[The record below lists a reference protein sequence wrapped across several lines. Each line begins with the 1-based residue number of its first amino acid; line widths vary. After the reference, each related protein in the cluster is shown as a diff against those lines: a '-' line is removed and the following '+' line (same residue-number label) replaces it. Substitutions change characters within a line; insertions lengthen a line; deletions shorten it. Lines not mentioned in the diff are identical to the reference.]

1 MSKTKRNATVI
12 AVLILVLVNLVA
24 LNWSWRYFRQTDRAA
39 FPRYGDAMPSI
50 GGPDY
55 RGGRSNVSVA
65 AGDENLLIYVPGPYL
80 NGRAVSL
87 IKSGA
92 ALEHEYGASGLR
104 FTLIAGSQIS
114 EVQKLLADGLI
125 NYRIIDDSG
134 GSVARRLGLSA
145 GESATFLFDKS
156 GACRFSVRQQAS
168 PDDLRQLLASEGLGT
183 SEARARRGTPV
194 KGQPLPS
201 WSMVDAAT
209 LSRTS
214 TLEVARG
221 RPHVFIFFPAECFSC
236 SAPEMGRYLAEF
248 DYWRKG
254 GGAEGLDPV
263 LVFDSAFMRD
273 QVLGHLKYEKVEWPV
288 YLSDDDLTPL
298 ARIVQTKGASANHLV
313 FVHTDADGTVSG
325 VGMVKPPDSPLA
337 QAADEQAA
345 GGDAPAAGGG
355 PPTLYRKL
363 FGGLD
368 VDVYDVASYKGLY
381 VVSDRTRNSLLVIN
395 DRSEI
400 QKEIA
405 GIGSAPGRLFR
416 PGYLDV
422 ASDGVIYVQ
431 DGGNE
436 RIQSFDLE
444 GRYLGGFP
452 TTSYTGFAA
461 GAGGEVFLGQPE
473 KGKLVTVYSRD
484 GKVLRSFGALKTFS
498 EVYGPGQPGDD
509 EKWRN
514 AVNRVKLSVAP
525 DGGVL
530 VSFMMAPFIQKYT
543 RDGRLVFESR
553 LEGPEIDRLTQMALT
568 TEGGGNLTMSV
579 DGFPEHVM
587 ALEAVSLPGGEI
599 DVALTDGSVY
609 VADAE
614 GRKVSVL
621 HPRARDRFTPEMIGL
636 SPAGEMV
643 VVGLSARDCYAL
655 PRQSS

>member
-1 MSKTKRNATVI
+1 MLKSKRNAMLIV
-12 AVLILVLVNLVA
+12 VSILVLINLVA
-24 LNWSWRYFRQTDRAA
+24 LNWSRRYFWQADRAA
-39 FPRYGDAMPSI
+39 FPRYGDAMPVI
-50 GGPDY
+50 EGKDY
-55 RGGRSNVSVA
+55 RGGRDNASVV
-65 AGDENLLIYVPGPYL
+65 AGDVNLLVYIPGPYL
-80 NGRAVSL
+80 NGRAISL

-92 ALEHEYGASGLR
+92 ALEHEYGARGLR
-104 FTLIAGSQIS
+104 FTLIAGGPLS
-114 EVQKLLADGLI
+114 EVQKLLGDGLI

-134 GSVARRLGLSA
+134 GTLARRLGLSG

-156 GACRFSVRQQAS
+156 GSCRFSVHQMAT
-168 PDDLRQLLASEGLGT
+168 PDDLRQLLDSEGLTASGAH
-183 SEARARRGTPV
+183 ARHALA

-201 WSMVDAAT
+201 WPMVDAAT
-209 LSRTS
+209 LGRTS
-214 TLEVARG
+214 TVEVAQG
-221 RPHVFIFFPAECFSC
+221 KPHMFVFFPAECFSC
-236 SAPEMGRYLAEF
+236 GAPEMGRYLAEF
-248 DYWRKG
+248 NYWRKG

-273 QVLGHLKYEKVEWPV
+273 EVLGHLKYENIEWPV

-298 ARIVQTKGASANHLV
+298 ARIVQSKGTPINHLV
-313 FVHTDADGTVSG
+313 LVRTDADGTVSN
-325 VGMVKPPDSPLA
+325 VSMIKPPESSFAEATDK
-337 QAADEQAA
+337 QAA
-345 GGDAPAAGGG
+345 GGESPM
-355 PPTLYRKL
+355 LYRRL

-422 ASDGVIYVQ
+422 ASDGIIYVQ

-444 GRYLGGFP
+444 GRYLGGFA
-452 TTSYTGFAA
+452 TTPFMGFAA

-473 KGKLVTVYSRD
+473 KGRLVTVYSRD
-484 GKVLRSFGALKTFS
+484 GKVLRSFGSLKKFS
-498 EVYGPGQPGDD
+498 EVYGSGSADDD

-514 AVNRVKLSVAP
+514 AINRVKISVEP
-525 DGGVL
+525 DGSVL
-530 VSFMMAPFIQKYT
+530 VSFMMAPLIQKYT
-543 RDGRLVFESR
+543 REGVLVFERR
-553 LEGPEIDRLTQMALT
+553 LEGPEVDRLTQSALT
-568 TEGGGNLTMSV
+568 TEGGGNLTMSM

-587 ALEAVSLPGGEI
+587 ALEAVSLPGDEI

-614 GRKVSVL
+614 GRKVDVL
-621 HPRARDRFTPEMIGL
+621 HPHASNRFTPEMVGL

-643 VVGLSARDCYAL
+643 VVGLTARDCYAL
-655 PRQSS
+655 PRQSRLVAQQ